1 LSHPG
6 AKLGRNT
13 PQHSYSITQQHFQIL
28 FTEVHMKQQQGFTII
43 ELIVVIVV
51 LGILAATAIPRFANV
66 GVEARIASMRGVEG
80 SMNSA
85 KEIMRAKWYATGS
98 ASAATVTTA
107 DGTSIGV
114 QTTPAARAGYPT
126 AQGMDDAL
134 NVGGGID
141 CVVAAG
147 VTTCTP
153 TGFAACTVTYTEATA
168 AVATALA
175 TTDCG
180 G

>member
-1 LSHPG
+1 
-6 AKLGRNT
+6 
-13 PQHSYSITQQHFQIL
+13 
-28 FTEVHMKQQQGFTII
+28 MKRQQGFTII

-85 KEIMRAKWYATGS
+85 REIIRAKWYAAGS
-98 ASAATVTTA
+98 ATQATVSTA
-107 DGTSIGV
+107 DGTSVAV

-134 NVGGGID
+134 SVGGGID
-141 CVVAAG
+141 CTVAAG
-147 VTTCTP
+147 VTTCAP
-153 TGFAACTVTYTEATA
+153 SGFAGCTVTYTEATA
-168 AVATALA
+168 AIDASALN
-175 TTDCG
+175 TVSNCG